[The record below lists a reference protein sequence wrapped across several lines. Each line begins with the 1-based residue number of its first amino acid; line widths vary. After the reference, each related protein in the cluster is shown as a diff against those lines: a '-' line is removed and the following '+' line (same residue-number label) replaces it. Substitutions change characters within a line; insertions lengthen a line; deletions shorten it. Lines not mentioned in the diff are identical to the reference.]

1 VTVSALS
8 RRHHWQLKTGRC
20 RYRRFRGRTKRSPW
34 AAIRLLA
41 RSLRRSSEGDGKAK
55 LKTVEGDTLTISG
68 SGKDL
73 MVTDDKGNTAKVTI
87 VDVYQSNG
95 VIMVIDKVLMPN

>member
-1 VTVSALS
+1 
-8 RRHHWQLKTGRC
+8 
-20 RYRRFRGRTKRSPW
+20 
-34 AAIRLLA
+34 
-41 RSLRRSSEGDGKAK
+41 
-55 LKTVEGDTLTISG
+55 
-68 SGKDL
+68 